1 MRITE
6 AQQQILDSLICE
18 RLSSNSDNLRAIE
31 GFRCCRNEGLE
42 IALQGDAYQDDEKG
56 NIAYYLVK
64 DSDGNILFYFSL
76 KCGLLYDKIEEEA
89 RLHDIKRLYEYLISI
104 KDDPSFSQDDKQVV
118 NSILENIR
126 TRKGLV
132 KEDLQKISRTKKN
145 HILEG
150 WEKESADNLKRVG
163 NTFASIEIVHFCA
176 NDACRSLWDE
186 FQFDQKLGVVVFWH
200 FIVPKICEARKIVGC
215 QYLFLFA
222 ADSTPDAF
230 LVNYYKTNLGF
241 KDATEHG
248 TAIPL
253 YDYACKFMH
262 QEIADIEIR
271 RKYFYDHFNHDKDA
285 V

>member
-18 RLSSNSDNLRAIE
+18 RLSSNSDNLRA
-31 GFRCCRNEGLE
+31 N
-42 IALQGDAYQDDEKG
+42 DEKG

-150 WEKESADNLKRVG
+150 LEKESADNEV
-163 NTFASIEIVHFCA
+163 I
-176 NDACRSLWDE
+176 
-186 FQFDQKLGVVVFWH
+186 
-200 FIVPKICEARKIVGC
+200 
-215 QYLFLFA
+215 
-222 ADSTPDAF
+222 
-230 LVNYYKTNLGF
+230 
-241 KDATEHG
+241 
-248 TAIPL
+248 
-253 YDYACKFMH
+253 
-262 QEIADIEIR
+262 
-271 RKYFYDHFNHDKDA
+271 
-285 V
+285 